1 MTASTSSPSIGAQ
14 AHAGGRGPFRLAVAL
29 VAVTVLVILKG
40 AMVTSTASGMAF
52 LDWPLSDGQLMP
64 ERSLTTLAG
73 FFEHFHRLAGALA
86 GLLAVLLV
94 IATSR
99 SHGLRSPAGRASLL
113 GLVLIVVQGVVGGVG
128 VLLNTPVVTSATH
141 GTLAQVTIATFA
153 ITAYRL
159 STRWAVTVPAALP
172 MARGGRRMTTIAL
185 GVVVVQTVLGAIARH
200 SGNEHALWTHVSNA
214 FVVFFLVLIAASL
227 AGGRLG
233 AIPGVS
239 GLSRWLMGL
248 LVVQIV
254 LGFAALLVRTGKH
267 PENIEHLW
275 RASLISAHVLTGALL
290 TVVSGL
296 LAAHVVRGTVV
307 AVVAKG
313 GARG

>member
-1 MTASTSSPSIGAQ
+1 MTASSSTPSLATPASTRAPGSGA
-14 AHAGGRGPFRLAVAL
+14 FRLAVAL
-29 VAVTVLVILKG
+29 VAVTVVVILKG

-52 LDWPLSDGQLMP
+52 LDWPLSDGELMP
-64 ERSLTTLAG
+64 ERSLTTLPG

-86 GLLAVLLV
+86 GLLSVLLV
-94 IATSR
+94 VATSR
-99 SHGLRSPAGRASLL
+99 SHGMRSPAGRASLL
-113 GLVLIVVQGVVGGVG
+113 GLGLIIVQGVVGGVG
-128 VLLNTPVVTSATH
+128 VLKGTPVLTSATH
-141 GTLAQVTIATFA
+141 GTLAQITIATFA

-159 STRWAVTVPAALP
+159 SQRWAQTVPMALP
-172 MARGGRRMTTIAL
+172 WARGGRRMTAIAL
-185 GVVVVQTVLGAIARH
+185 GIVVLQTVLGAIARH
-200 SGNEHALWTHVSNA
+200 SGNEHALWTHVGNA

-233 AIPGVS
+233 AIPGVA
-239 GLSRWLMGL
+239 GLARWMMGL

-290 TVVSGL
+290 TLVSGL
-296 LAAHVVRGTVV
+296 VMAHVYRGT
-307 AVVAKG
+307 AAAEG
-313 GARG
+313 PARG